1 MTELFQLQSRANLP
15 ISGHVQGQAGW
26 GWSTWGSGRCPAQG
40 RGLELEDFNIPTI
53 PNQTMIP
60 WQGENMAPGLHVCIY
75 HSHPENVSP
84 STTAIYQYQL
94 LNKLSRALCPG
105 FQLQLTGQT
114 SFWFLNPWK
123 KWAAAHPQKKMASSS
138 WKNFF
143 KKWQKKK
150 NPIFKGKSLETSGLL
165 KILSHKEE
173 KFVPTLQIRSICVF
187 SENQT
192 FLSRCRF
199 RIKQCHRPCS

>member
-1 MTELFQLQSRANLP
+1 MLWHLDLHSELWLSSSSSSQEPTCPSLDTSKARLDEVGAHGVVGDVLPRAGDWNWRILTSLP
-15 ISGHVQGQAGW
+15 S
-26 GWSTWGSGRCPAQG
+26 
-40 RGLELEDFNIPTI
+40 
-53 PNQTMIP
+53 QTMIP
-60 WQGENMAPGLHVCIY
+60 WQGGNMAPGLHVCIY

-138 WKNFF
+138 WKNF
-143 KKWQKKK
+143 KKNDKKK
-150 NPIFKGKSLETSGLL
+150 IQFLKVSPWRLL
-165 KILSHKEE
+165 D
-173 KFVPTLQIRSICVF
+173 F
-187 SENQT
+187 
-192 FLSRCRF
+192 
-199 RIKQCHRPCS
+199 

>member
-26 GWSTWGSGRCPAQG
+26 GWSTWSSGRCPAQG

-150 NPIFKGKSLETSGLL
+150 KSN
-165 KILSHKEE
+165 
-173 KFVPTLQIRSICVF
+173 F
-187 SENQT
+187 
-192 FLSRCRF
+192 
-199 RIKQCHRPCS
+199 